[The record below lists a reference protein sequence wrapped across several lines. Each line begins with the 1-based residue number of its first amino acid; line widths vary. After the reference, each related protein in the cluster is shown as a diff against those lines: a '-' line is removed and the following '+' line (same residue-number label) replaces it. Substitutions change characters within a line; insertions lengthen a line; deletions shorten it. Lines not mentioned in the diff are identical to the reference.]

1 MSDTQSYKQ
10 FGNSVVVP
18 LMANIA
24 DLVRI
29 KMQELDA
36 GELVKGEISETLKA
50 ENCKKEVKKKTAII
64 KQKELAVV

>member
-1 MSDTQSYKQ
+1 
-10 FGNSVVVP
+10 
-18 LMANIA
+18 MANIA

-50 ENCKKEVKKKTAII
+50 ENCKKEEKKKTAIT

>member
-1 MSDTQSYKQ
+1 MFEQQCRDTGKDSA
-10 FGNSVVVP
+10 G
-18 LMANIA
+18 
-24 DLVRI
+24 
-29 KMQELDA
+29 QELDA

>member
-1 MSDTQSYKQ
+1 
-10 FGNSVVVP
+10 
-18 LMANIA
+18 MANIA

-36 GELVKGEISETLKA
+36 GELVKGEILETLKA